1 MNRVISGLSSTELER
16 MACKK
21 FVCPNISLIDEK
33 GKELGLRDVTL
44 RKAKDIAI
52 EYFRKTYHSPHYSSV
67 KHVLPSMVYIA
78 SKLEREKVSQR
89 DIAKGFDVS
98 HCTVNKWHKDVM
110 KVLGIESIKKLRKL
124 EIPVIEYDIDSDIN
138 IRLSNELDEIDK
150 VGKVLSLE
158 KKTIKKAKDLASQY
172 FDTVKFEHYRLHF
185 RNLRY
190 GFIYAASVIEN
201 DRRTQLEISG
211 ISGMAESAIG
221 KWYHNVLRVLGLKII
236 SHHNRTI
243 CVLEEP
249 IE

>member
-1 MNRVISGLSSTELER
+1 MRLRSVISVEELER
-16 MACKK
+16 EACKK
-21 FVCPNISLIDEK
+21 FVCPNISLIDDR
-33 GKELGLRDVTL
+33 GKELGLRDVTI
-44 RKAKDIAI
+44 RKAKDLAVQ
-52 EYFRKTYHSPHYSSV
+52 YFRNTYHSPNYASV
-67 KHVLPSMVYIA
+67 KHVLPGIVYIA
-78 SKLEREKVSQR
+78 AKLGREKITQR
-89 DIAKGFDVS
+89 EIAKGFDVS
-98 HCTVNKWHKDVM
+98 HCTVNKWYKDVM

-138 IRLSNELDEIDK
+138 IRLCNELNEIDK

-158 KKTIKKAKDLASQY
+158 KKTIQKAKDLASQY
-172 FDTVKFEHYRLHF
+172 FETMDFEHCRLHF

-190 GFIYAASVIEN
+190 GFIYAASIIEN

-221 KWYHNVLRVLGLKII
+221 KWYHNVLRVLRLKII
-236 SHHNRTI
+236 SHHDRTI